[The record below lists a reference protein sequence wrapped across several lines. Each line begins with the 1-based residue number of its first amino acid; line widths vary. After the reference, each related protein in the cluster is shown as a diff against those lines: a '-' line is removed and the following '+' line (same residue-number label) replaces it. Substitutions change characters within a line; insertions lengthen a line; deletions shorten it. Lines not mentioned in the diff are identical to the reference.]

1 MLLFSFS
8 SFPNTYQNIYC
19 SSTLLFFSVLYLQ
32 TNGPAYSNFSID
44 GRKYERVTFPYMVK
58 IARGFDET
66 VVKAQCDGYR
76 PLQLIIDKKF
86 NAVSVLNLGDVLGW
100 GIDAATG
107 AIMKPEF
114 KYYELEFEK
123 IADEVSEQ

>member
-1 MLLFSFS
+1 MKRIVLSIIVL
-8 SFPNTYQNIYC
+8 C
-19 SSTLLFFSVLYLQ
+19 SMNSCATIFCGSKQKVVFNSNVEREATL
-32 TNGPAYSNFSID
+32 SID
-44 GRKYERVTFPYMVK
+44 GRKYERVTFPYMMK

-86 NAVSVLNLGDVLGW
+86 NAVSVLNLTDVLGW

-114 KYYELEFEK
+114 KYYDLEFEK
-123 IADEVSEQ
+123 NEGEVSD

>member
-1 MLLFSFS
+1 MKKIILSIIVLCSMS
-8 SFPNTYQNIYC
+8 SCATIFCGSKQKVVFNSNVE
-19 SSTLLFFSVLYLQ
+19 SEATL
-32 TNGPAYSNFSID
+32 SID

-86 NAVSVLNLGDVLGW
+86 NAVSVLNLTDVLGW

-114 KYYELEFEK
+114 KYYDLEFEK

>member
-1 MLLFSFS
+1 M
-8 SFPNTYQNIYC
+8 
-19 SSTLLFFSVLYLQ
+19 Q

-123 IADEVSEQ
+123 IVDEVSEQ